1 MSSATTI
8 GVHFRPVSD
17 VVAAAGGHWPELLA
31 AIGIIVPSQGKHGPC
46 PVCGGTDRFRLDDK
60 GGRGTWIC
68 SQCDKPSGDGLDLVC
83 RVTGKSPKEAA
94 GLLAPLV
101 GLSFGG
107 LDPAERGRIH
117 QQQQARAEADAKQAA
132 LQRQRAAR
140 RAIAILQ
147 NCEPGQAAYLADKG
161 LAEVVGHITQRVIV
175 VGPLTFPAGS
185 LVVSLRNDAG
195 ELVNVQL
202 IAPDGGKGYL
212 AGGQK
217 AGAFH
222 PIEGGALVAVVEGYA
237 TGLSVHLA
245 TGATVYCAMDCGNLL
260 AVATIARSQH
270 PESRILLC
278 GDNDAATKGNP
289 GMTKAEQAAA
299 AIGGL
304 VAIPPC
310 VRDGDPSHFVDAS
323 NMVSLSTAGDW
334 NDYHQ
339 AHGLTTTQR
348 AIMDTSTAPN
358 TAQIKDADQKEGGW
372 TADKSRP
379 EGVPTAEGGAPRR
392 ATVTAWPKGQ
402 AQAGDHMAEETPADA
417 DEGHPLPNG
426 FEIRGDRLCVWE
438 LVGRGENAQQEL
450 VPISSPIRVLAETA
464 DEHRRGYGRLLEWHD
479 SAGRVRQWAMPVRSL
494 VPRNGDEVF
503 ATLLDAGLPFIELG
517 HKRKLAAY
525 LMACQ
530 PERRITCV
538 ERTGWHDHAYV
549 LPQGAIGP
557 DAEGVILQTAGYA
570 ASDFTERGSLSEWQQ
585 EVAGLAVGNSR
596 LCFAL
601 SLAFAAPLL
610 SLVGME
616 GGGFHLKGE
625 STDGKTTIMKAAASV
640 YGNPDRYS
648 QTWRATGNAIEGI
661 ASRRNDALL
670 CLDELGELDGREAGQ
685 VAYML
690 ANGQGKGRSRQDGE
704 LRERKAWRLL
714 FLSTGEL
721 SLEDHAASA
730 GQRTQAGMEVRT
742 IQIPSDTGH
751 HGAFEWLHG
760 MAGGR
765 TFADTL
771 KANAERQ
778 HGTAFHALV
787 AGLTNDMEQ
796 HREHLRSEIQRLAA
810 ELTPQGAGNQVGRA
824 INRFALVATAGEL
837 ATRLGITGWPAGEA
851 IRAVRACLKAWLA
864 ERGHLGNKEDAAT
877 LEQVRRFVTANQY
890 ARFADWFD
898 TSHRPA
904 NMVGYRKVETD
915 GVSFFVLPLG
925 WAEITKGRDPKR
937 AAHLCLEAGYL
948 LTSKDKKRLQRQ
960 ARLPGMNARTWVYVL
975 VERVLADEGEG
986 KEDE

>member
-1 MSSATTI
+1 MSKAGFI
-8 GVHFRPVSD
+8 SD
-17 VVAAAGGHWPELLA
+17 VAAAAIGHWPNLLMA
-31 AIGIIVPSQGKHGPC
+31 VGIDTPRSGKHGPC
-46 PVCGGTDRFRLDDK
+46 PACGGKDRFRLDDK

-68 SQCDKPSGDGLDLVC
+68 GQCGAGDGLDLVC
-83 RVTGKSPKEAA
+83 RVINKTLKEAA
-94 GLLAPLV
+94 ELVAPLV
-101 GLSFGG
+101 GLSASG
-107 LDPAERGRIH
+107 LAPAERERIH
-117 QQQQARAEADAKQAA
+117 LQQQTRAETERKQNE
-132 LQRQRAAR
+132 QRRRKVTRRAA
-140 RAIAILQ
+140 AIMRG
-147 NCEPGQAAYLADKG
+147 CKPGQTPYLVSKHLCWPHG
-161 LAEVVGHITQRVIV
+161 MINNTLIREGSESFQ
-175 VGPLTFPAGS
+175 PGS
-185 LVVSLRNDAG
+185 LVIPLTNEVG

-202 IAPDGGKGYL
+202 INHNGNKRYL

-217 AGAFH
+217 TGAYHF
-222 PIEGGALVAVVEGYA
+222 IEGKELVAVVEGYA
-237 TGLSVHLA
+237 TGLSVHMA
-245 TGATVYCAMDCGNLL
+245 TGASVYCTMDCGNL
-260 AVATIARSQH
+260 ATVAAIARRQH
-270 PESRILLC
+270 PDAQILLC
-278 GDNDAATKGNP
+278 GDNDEGTKGNP
-289 GMTKAEQAAA
+289 GRAKAEQAAA
-299 AIGGL
+299 AVGGR
-304 VAIPPC
+304 VALPPI
-310 VRDGDPSHFVDAS
+310 S
-323 NMVSLSTAGDW
+323 GDW
-334 NDYHQ
+334 NDYYQ
-339 AHGLTTTQR
+339 AHGLAATKAAILRADTETFTTPP
-348 AIMDTSTAPN
+348 TSQPQETSKKQGVNLNMLP
-358 TAQIKDADQKEGGW
+358 
-372 TADKSRP
+372 P
-379 EGVPTAEGGAPRR
+379 EPV
-392 ATVTAWPKGQ
+392 ATTCTDELSLPK
-402 AQAGDHMAEETPADA
+402 
-417 DEGHPLPNG
+417 G
-426 FEIRGDRLCVWE
+426 FEIRGERLCALE
-438 LVGRGENAQQEL
+438 MVGRGEDTHQEWI
-450 VPISSPIRVLAETA
+450 PISSPIRVLAETA
-464 DEHRRGYGRLLEWHD
+464 DEHGRGYGRLLAWHD
-479 SAGRVRQWAMPVRSL
+479 SVGRVRQWAMPVRSL

-503 ATLLDAGLPFIELG
+503 AALLDAGLPFIELG

-787 AGLTNDMEQ
+787 AGLTADMEQ
-796 HREHLRSEIQRLAA
+796 RREHLRSEIQRLAA

-824 INRFALVATAGEL
+824 INRFALVAAAGEL

-851 IRAVRACLKAWLA
+851 IRAVQVCLKAWLA

-877 LEQVRRFVTANQY
+877 LAQVRGFVTSNQY
-890 ARFADWFD
+890 SRFADWFD
-898 TSHRPA
+898 SSHRPA

-937 AAHLCLEAGYL
+937 AAHLCLEAGFL